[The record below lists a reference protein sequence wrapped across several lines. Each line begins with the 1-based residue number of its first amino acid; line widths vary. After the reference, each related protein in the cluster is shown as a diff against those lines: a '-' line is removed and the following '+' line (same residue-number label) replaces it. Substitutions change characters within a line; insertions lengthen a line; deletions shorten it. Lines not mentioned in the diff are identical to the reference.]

1 MELGSTLSQSKTRL
15 IRSPREGQQTMKP
28 IMFGA
33 VLLVIGCGGAHDA
46 VEAQTAANATADT
59 TAAIAAAET
68 AAPKDHPQASLHLK
82 LAKDQL
88 QQAKKLLEDEEDEKA
103 RLLLQ
108 RATADAELALMLAR
122 KTDAEQKAE
131 RARAQVQ
138 SLSRHQ

>member
-1 MELGSTLSQSKTRL
+1 
-15 IRSPREGQQTMKP
+15 MKQLK
-28 IMFGA
+28 FGA
-33 VLLVIGCGGAHDA
+33 ALLVVVGCGGANDA
-46 VEAQTAANATADT
+46 VEAQTAANATAET

-88 QQAKKLLEDEEDEKA
+88 QQAKELLQEEEDEKA
-103 RLLLQ
+103 QLLLQ

-122 KTDAEQKAE
+122 KTDAEQKAQ
-131 RARAQVQ
+131 RAQAQVQ